1 MGKTGYKNCFWLQAT
16 CSGVILGKLECE
28 IGIALQYENIF
39 KFSLKRTFKRIRKT
53 RKDGKEASPK
63 KNRTGYETQTIELSK
78 VLTPQTLGK
87 NCRKKMPRRKKIIF
101 LHLDGC
107 SETPSTSRTNT
118 YTQTKA
124 KNIYFIH
131 QATHIPIHK

>member
-1 MGKTGYKNCFWLQAT
+1 
-16 CSGVILGKLECE
+16 
-28 IGIALQYENIF
+28 
-39 KFSLKRTFKRIRKT
+39 
-53 RKDGKEASPK
+53 
-63 KNRTGYETQTIELSK
+63 RTGYETQTTELSK

>member
-1 MGKTGYKNCFWLQAT
+1 TT
-16 CSGVILGKLECE
+16 
-28 IGIALQYENIF
+28 
-39 KFSLKRTFKRIRKT
+39 
-53 RKDGKEASPK
+53 
-63 KNRTGYETQTIELSK
+63 ELSK
-78 VLTPQTLGK
+78 VLTLQTLGK
-87 NCRKKMPRRKKIIF
+87 NFRKENAEKKKIIF